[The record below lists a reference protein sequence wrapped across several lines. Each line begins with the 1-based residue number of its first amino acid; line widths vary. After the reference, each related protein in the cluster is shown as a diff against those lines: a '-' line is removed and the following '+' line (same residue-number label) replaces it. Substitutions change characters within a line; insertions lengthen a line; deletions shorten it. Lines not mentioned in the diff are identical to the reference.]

1 MADLADI
8 LRVYNGSDGD
18 ATKALFERLEAIGPV
33 GIVAMNLFRAS
44 KNSARA
50 KVYRGGGYRGK
61 AYDRKS
67 WAIDNLA
74 KVLGEH
80 GAALGLNGPD
90 AWSTA
95 LHRDAAMPVL
105 ELALADV
112 RRPKPKKADLFGP
125 GDAIDPPNLPIG
137 AGIGSF
143 VLGTPRDGDVIAREF
158 GMPAVNDSDRD
169 QEANWGWPV
178 EQVQTWR
185 EPVPSKGAQGF
196 WHWQGGG
203 LAQFVGAL

>member
-1 MADLADI
+1 
-8 LRVYNGSDGD
+8 V
-18 ATKALFERLEAIGPV
+18 KALTIWQPWASLIAAGAKPYE
-33 GIVAMNLFRAS
+33 FRAWRFPS
-44 KNSARA
+44 RM
-50 KVYRGGGYRGK
+50 
-61 AYDRKS
+61 
-67 WAIDNLA
+67 I
-74 KVLGEH
+74 GERVVNH
-80 GAALGLNGPD
+80 AGSRPMRESEILDLIERLNGPD